1 MIMIMIIIMIMIM
14 IMIVIEPAE
23 PEPPPA
29 HIEEIWIPRGV
40 LGKDFCHLF
49 RFLGKNSQKKGG
61 DLKKR
66 VSNSKMDRKS
76 VDRKSFLDLILD
88 TKFDEKLQKLSFE
101 KSPKKQPSQKFFFW
115 YSLPFSDGKSSDF
128 NVFCVD
134 FESPRALFSDV
145 FLGFRFGLKFE
156 AFSAKNMIKTETRKV
171 AFIS

>member
-1 MIMIMIIIMIMIM
+1 MRFFQANRIDLC
-14 IMIVIEPAE
+14 
-23 PEPPPA
+23 
-29 HIEEIWIPRGV
+29 HRGDIYGRKIKKKVTISKRTV
-40 LGKDFCHLF
+40 LNC
-49 RFLGKNSQKKGG
+49 
-61 DLKKR
+61 
-66 VSNSKMDRKS
+66 KMDRKS
-76 VDRKSFLDLILD
+76 VDHKSFLDLSLD

-115 YSLPFSDGKSSDF
+115 YSLPFSEGKSSDF